1 MMTVPSPDTQ
11 PTSDDAVAL
20 PTSDDA
26 VALPTDADTMAR
38 RYVRVTGHSDNGFVQ
53 FEYSVGWPDFALEM
67 ALPEA
72 LFNDFCLKNKVQFL
86 TEPAGPTLGEND
98 E

>member
-1 MMTVPSPDTQ
+1 MNTTSSNQSPLNPEQ
-11 PTSDDAVAL
+11 SVAL
-20 PTSDDA
+20 A
-26 VALPTDADTMAR
+26 ADADTMAR
-38 RYVRVTGHSDNGFVQ
+38 RYVRITGRSANGFVQ

-86 TEPAGPTLGEND
+86 TEPVGPTLGDND

>member
-1 MMTVPSPDTQ
+1 MMTAI
-11 PTSDDAVAL
+11 PTHSQASNEEPVDDGVAM
-20 PTSDDA
+20 P
-26 VALPTDADTMAR
+26 ADEATMAR
-38 RYVRVTGHSDNGFVQ
+38 RYVRITGHSDNGFVQ

-72 LFNDFCLKNKVQFL
+72 LFDDFCLKNKVQFL
-86 TEPAGPTLGEND
+86 TEAVGPTLGDTD

>member
-1 MMTVPSPDTQ
+1 MNT
-11 PTSDDAVAL
+11 TSSNQWPLNPEQSIALDA
-20 PTSDDA
+20 
-26 VALPTDADTMAR
+26 DADTMAR
-38 RYVRVTGHSDNGFVQ
+38 RYVRITGRSANGFVQ

-86 TEPAGPTLGEND
+86 TEPVGPTLGDND

>member
-1 MMTVPSPDTQ
+1 MMPST
-11 PTSDDAVAL
+11 PTDPMPPGEDAI
-20 PTSDDA
+20 
-26 VALPTDADTMAR
+26 ALPTDAATMAR

-86 TEPAGPTLGEND
+86 TEPVGSTLGDND

>member
-1 MMTVPSPDTQ
+1 MMTTVPPNSQ
-11 PTSDDAVAL
+11 PPGEDSVAM
-20 PTSDDA
+20 PVDEA
-26 VALPTDADTMAR
+26 TMAR

-86 TEPAGPTLGEND
+86 TEPVGPTLGDND

>member
-1 MMTVPSPDTQ
+1 MNTMSSNQSPLNPEQ
-11 PTSDDAVAL
+11 SVAL
-20 PTSDDA
+20 A
-26 VALPTDADTMAR
+26 ADADTMAR
-38 RYVRVTGHSDNGFVQ
+38 RYVRITGRSANGFVQ

-86 TEPAGPTLGEND
+86 TEPVGPTLGDND

>member
-1 MMTVPSPDTQ
+1 MKT
-11 PTSDDAVAL
+11 TSSNPLPLNPEQSVAL
-20 PTSDDA
+20 
-26 VALPTDADTMAR
+26 DADAATLAR

-53 FEYSVGWPDFALEM
+53 FEYSVGWPDFAIEM

-72 LFNDFCLKNKVQFL
+72 MFNEFCTKNQVQFL
-86 TEPAGPTLGEND
+86 AEEAGAKLGDHD